1 MTEKQLRFGRFRQRM
16 CDLLWDCNCDHLA
29 MTDEQN
35 AKYIFKIAHFICN
48 ELLKDYDIKDK
59 DGDMK

>member
-1 MTEKQLRFGRFRQRM
+1 M